1 MLVLIHLIHTG
12 RDNQNNN
19 IWRGMVSN
27 LSEREGELIG
37 KTLLIVAMGAAGSQL
52 LRFAKAFDMKVLAT
66 KRDPSTAVDLRMK
79 WERLP
84 GWLRWFQRPILLS

>member
-1 MLVLIHLIHTG
+1 
-12 RDNQNNN
+12 
-19 IWRGMVSN
+19 MVSN

-37 KTLLIVAMGAAGSQL
+37 KTLLIVGMGAAESQM
-52 LRFAKAFDMKVLAT
+52 LRFAKAFDMKVLAI

-79 WERLP
+79 WERLS